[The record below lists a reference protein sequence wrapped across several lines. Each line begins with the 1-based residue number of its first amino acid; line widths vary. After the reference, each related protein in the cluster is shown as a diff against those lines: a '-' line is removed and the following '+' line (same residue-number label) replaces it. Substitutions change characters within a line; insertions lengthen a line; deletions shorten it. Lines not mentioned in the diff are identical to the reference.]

1 MNVMLGSKTQSAVE
15 IDDYDLK
22 EALQQVS
29 KFGTDR
35 FGYVVTPNVDHI
47 IRHHYDQSFRDLY
60 AQASYVFLDSRF
72 LAHIIVWVKQRTLR
86 VCRGSDL
93 TAAVLSSVIQ
103 PLDTVVLVG
112 STAAQAQLLRE
123 KYGLEA
129 LHHINPPMNFIHDPV
144 AVETCLQQ
152 IEAVGKFRFCFLAIG
167 SPQQEILAQLLKSRG
182 KARGLALCVG
192 ASIDFVTGIER
203 RAPGWMQ
210 EAGFEW
216 LYRLTRNP
224 RRLWRRYLVRGP
236 RIFLLLWQIELRIR
250 RPATL
255 PETIPGHPLPSNPAA
270 SGALPVVATPTS

>member
-72 LAHIIVWVKQRTLR
+72 LAHIIVWVKQRILR

-103 PLDTVVLVG
+103 PSDTVVLVG
-112 STAAQAQLLRE
+112 STVAQAQLLRE

-129 LHHINPPMNFIHDPV
+129 LHHINPPMNFIRDPV
-144 AVETCLQQ
+144 AVEACLQQ

-167 SPQQEILAQLLKSRG
+167 SPQQEILAQLLKARG

-250 RPATL
+250 RAANL
-255 PETIPGHPLPSNPAA
+255 PETIPEQPLPSSPAA
-270 SGALPVVATPTS
+270 SGALPIVAAPTS